1 MTAARETAAVVDFSQ
16 HGWLQVTGRDRL
28 DLLQRLSTNDFR
40 NLQPGQGLPTVLANP
55 TGRVI
60 ALLIAHAQ
68 ADAVLLRVM
77 PHQAADVVRYF
88 NTMIFWQDEVK
99 VMDLGLQVRQF
110 GLVGPESVDLLE
122 RMGATSIAATA
133 PYASVE
139 TNIAGANVLLCRGG
153 PLEAQDWTLVVPRSD
168 DDTFAGELAG
178 RAVTL
183 DAAGFDQLRIEKGLP
198 TWGHELSGEVTPLE
212 TNLISAISFSKGCYT
227 GQEVI
232 ARQTNYDKVTRRLV
246 GLILD
251 EGAPPSLT
259 GGVIPGPGRGGIVT
273 SSTDTSRFGVIA
285 LAIVP
290 RDLAEPGTTVTVQQ
304 GERTYPA
311 RITSLPF
318 AHH

>member
-1 MTAARETAAVVDFSQ
+1 
-16 HGWLQVTGRDRL
+16 
-28 DLLQRLSTNDFR
+28 
-40 NLQPGQGLPTVLANP
+40 
-55 TGRVI
+55 
-60 ALLIAHAQ
+60 
-68 ADAVLLRVM
+68 
-77 PHQAADVVRYF
+77 
-88 NTMIFWQDEVK
+88 
-99 VMDLGLQVRQF
+99 
-110 GLVGPESVDLLE
+110 
-122 RMGATSIAATA
+122 
-133 PYASVE
+133 
-139 TNIAGANVLLCRGG
+139 LLCRGG

-168 DDTFAGELAG
+168 GDTFAGELAEQ
-178 RAVTL
+178 AVTL

-198 TWGHELSGEVTPLE
+198 TWGHELSSEVTPLE

-251 EGAPPSLT
+251 EGAPTSLT

-304 GERTYPA
+304 GEHTYPA

-318 AHH
+318 AHL